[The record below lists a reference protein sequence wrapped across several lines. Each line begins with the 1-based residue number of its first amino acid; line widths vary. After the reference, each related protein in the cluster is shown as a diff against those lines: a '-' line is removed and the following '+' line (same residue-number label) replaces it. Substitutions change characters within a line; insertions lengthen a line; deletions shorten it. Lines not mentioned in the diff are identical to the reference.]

1 MCRRSQRGF
10 HNIFELLQRDVEYRK
25 GYNPFQISVS
35 LLWPLN
41 TFSKGFEMGLIMGK
55 FDPKTSNSLDV
66 FWENVFL
73 KNVATFYRKVSLLDI
88 QRKVI

>member
-1 MCRRSQRGF
+1 MCGRSQRGF

-41 TFSKGFEMGLIMGK
+41 TFSKGIEMNVGLK
-55 FDPKTSNSLDV
+55 WV
-66 FWENVFL
+66 
-73 KNVATFYRKVSLLDI
+73 
-88 QRKVI
+88 

>member
-1 MCRRSQRGF
+1 MCGLSQQGF

-41 TFSKGFEMGLIMGK
+41 TFSKGIEMNVGLK
-55 FDPKTSNSLDV
+55 WV
-66 FWENVFL
+66 
-73 KNVATFYRKVSLLDI
+73 
-88 QRKVI
+88 